1 MKLLKSDYFQAA
13 FTPIYNY
20 GKQQEATQW
29 KDTLAYHY
37 LETQFGT
44 SVEDYPAEL
53 KDARGTS
60 AELAQLAELKYS
72 TLAGF
77 FSFMKYMLRL
87 ENILKSSEYI
97 PCDFD
102 NQ

>member
-1 MKLLKSDYFQAA
+1 M
-13 FTPIYNY
+13 
-20 GKQQEATQW
+20 
-29 KDTLAYHY
+29 
-37 LETQFGT
+37 
-44 SVEDYPAEL
+44 EDYPTEL

-60 AELAQLAELKYS
+60 PELAQLAELKYS

-87 ENILKSSEYI
+87 ESILESSEYI

-102 NQ
+102 NQLFTQRMVLDS